1 MDWQKLELSKA
12 SLIKKEVDGA
22 IFQLNDQSSGN
33 TDLPNTKSNLVNSIQ
48 SRIQELENFYI
59 RNNDGLCNLFCVGDL

>member
-22 IFQLNDQSSGN
+22 IFQLNDQSS
-33 TDLPNTKSNLVNSIQ
+33 DLPNTKSNLVNSIQ